1 MYKKIILSIFLVFC
15 LAGCTFTADNSK
27 INENT
32 DNQNTYV
39 KSVFIAYYELSEFTK
54 NSDKKSF
61 TKSISKAFK
70 ELSNKGFNRVTV
82 QVRPCADAFYNSSY
96 FPTSEYCFGYQGA
109 KLIYD
114 PLEIMVQ
121 IAHKYNL
128 SVEAWINPYRV
139 CQRNDFNSLAK
150 NNIALE
156 WQGTDKLIVL
166 DSGIYFNPC
175 YSEVTD
181 LIVNGV
187 KEIILNYDVDSICF
201 DDYFYPTKDKKIDK
215 EAYSA
220 YKNSSGKM
228 SLFDWRR
235 ENVNIM
241 IKSVYSAIKSNNK
254 NITFGISPA
263 SDMDYDYS
271 TLYADVIKWSRNEGY
286 IDYICPQI
294 YFGFKNENQPFM
306 QTTKMWCDNA
316 TCKLYVALPMY
327 KSNSEDE
334 YAGESGKNEFKK
346 EKDIV
351 ARQITYLSK
360 IDSVRGYYIFSYS
373 SLKDNEETSNVYS
386 AMQNSSQ

>member
-294 YFGFKNENQPFM
+294 YFGFKNENHLL
-306 QTTKMWCDNA
+306 
-316 TCKLYVALPMY
+316 CKLLKCGAIMQLASFMLHCLCISQTVKMNMQGRAAKMNL
-327 KSNSEDE
+327 
-334 YAGESGKNEFKK
+334 KK
-346 EKDIV
+346 K
-351 ARQITYLSK
+351 K
-360 IDSVRGYYIFSYS
+360 I
-373 SLKDNEETSNVYS
+373 
-386 AMQNSSQ
+386 

>member
-201 DDYFYPTKDKKIDK
+201 DDYFYPTKDKK
-215 EAYSA
+215 
-220 YKNSSGKM
+220 
-228 SLFDWRR
+228 L
-235 ENVNIM
+235 
-241 IKSVYSAIKSNNK
+241 IKKHIRHIKTAAVK
-254 NITFGISPA
+254 
-263 SDMDYDYS
+263 
-271 TLYADVIKWSRNEGY
+271 
-286 IDYICPQI
+286 
-294 YFGFKNENQPFM
+294 
-306 QTTKMWCDNA
+306 
-316 TCKLYVALPMY
+316 
-327 KSNSEDE
+327 
-334 YAGESGKNEFKK
+334 
-346 EKDIV
+346 
-351 ARQITYLSK
+351 
-360 IDSVRGYYIFSYS
+360 
-373 SLKDNEETSNVYS
+373 
-386 AMQNSSQ
+386 

>member
-1 MYKKIILSIFLVFC
+1 MMKLDNFIGMMTGYFDNKEQFNMMQATGKIYPYAKHVNTVC
-15 LAGCTFTADNSK
+15 NDK
-27 INENT
+27 INN
-32 DNQNTYV
+32 
-39 KSVFIAYYELSEFTK
+39 I
-54 NSDKKSF
+54 
-61 TKSISKAFK
+61 
-70 ELSNKGFNRVTV
+70 
-82 QVRPCADAFYNSSY
+82 P
-96 FPTSEYCFGYQGA
+96 
-109 KLIYD
+109 
-114 PLEIMVQ
+114 
-121 IAHKYNL
+121 H
-128 SVEAWINPYRV
+128 
-139 CQRNDFNSLAK
+139 DFNGKFVVEES
-150 NNIALE
+150 
-156 WQGTDKLIVL
+156 
-166 DSGIYFNPC
+166 

-360 IDSVRGYYIFSYS
+360 IDNVRGYYIFSYS

>member
-27 INENT
+27 INENA

-166 DSGIYFNPC
+166 D
-175 YSEVTD
+175 
-181 LIVNGV
+181 
-187 KEIILNYDVDSICF
+187 
-201 DDYFYPTKDKKIDK
+201 
-215 EAYSA
+215 
-220 YKNSSGKM
+220 
-228 SLFDWRR
+228 
-235 ENVNIM
+235 
-241 IKSVYSAIKSNNK
+241 
-254 NITFGISPA
+254 
-263 SDMDYDYS
+263 
-271 TLYADVIKWSRNEGY
+271 
-286 IDYICPQI
+286 
-294 YFGFKNENQPFM
+294 
-306 QTTKMWCDNA
+306 
-316 TCKLYVALPMY
+316 
-327 KSNSEDE
+327 
-334 YAGESGKNEFKK
+334 
-346 EKDIV
+346 
-351 ARQITYLSK
+351 
-360 IDSVRGYYIFSYS
+360 
-373 SLKDNEETSNVYS
+373 
-386 AMQNSSQ
+386 

>member
-215 EAYSA
+215 EAYLA
-220 YKNSSGKM
+220 YKNNKSS
-228 SLFDWRR
+228 
-235 ENVNIM
+235 
-241 IKSVYSAIKSNNK
+241 NK

-327 KSNSEDE
+327 KSNSD
-334 YAGESGKNEFKK
+334 
-346 EKDIV
+346 
-351 ARQITYLSK
+351 
-360 IDSVRGYYIFSYS
+360 YIFSYS

>member
-201 DDYFYPTKDKKIDK
+201 DDYFYPTKDKKID
-215 EAYSA
+215 
-220 YKNSSGKM
+220 
-228 SLFDWRR
+228 
-235 ENVNIM
+235 
-241 IKSVYSAIKSNNK
+241 NNK

-360 IDSVRGYYIFSYS
+360 IDNVRGYYIFSYS